1 MKRTAMI
8 ITAVAAL
15 GATGLTAPAEARGRG
30 YHHGGYGGAGI
41 GFGLAAGAL
50 AAGAYGAY
58 GPGMAMGTALDIMAR
73 RATFMVVDI
82 IVAARATT
90 IADMATIK
98 TEMPG

>member
-1 MKRTAMI
+1 
-8 ITAVAAL
+8 
-15 GATGLTAPAEARGRG
+15 
-30 YHHGGYGGAGI
+30 
-41 GFGLAAGAL
+41 
-50 AAGAYGAY
+50 
-58 GPGMAMGTALDIMAR
+58 MAMGTALDIMAR